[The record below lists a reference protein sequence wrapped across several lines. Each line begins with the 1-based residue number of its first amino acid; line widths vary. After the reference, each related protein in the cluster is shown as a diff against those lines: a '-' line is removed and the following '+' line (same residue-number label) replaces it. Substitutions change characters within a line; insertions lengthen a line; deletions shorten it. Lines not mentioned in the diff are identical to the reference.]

1 MADKG
6 KKGKKAVAAAAAPAS
21 APTAAPPSPPPA
33 DEPGDKK
40 DQEDKEIKKKPKSVQ
55 PKDEVG
61 TRKGCRRYMW
71 EFKKGN
77 REFWVIGHA
86 EVKILSLGCLI
97 AALVLLTGTSV
108 HPLLM
113 LIVTMEM
120 SIFCFFF
127 ITYTLAINRYIPF
140 ILWPISDLLNDLFAI
155 IFLVGAV
162 VIAVKS
168 RQTMPLH
175 YFIAV
180 ILIGMAGMFALM
192 DMCLQRK
199 HFKGKRLKT
208 NVLFPPKNE
217 RKVEKPKE
225 AENPPEK
232 APEKAPQKA
241 EKPKEK
247 VKGGKK

>member
-1 MADKG
+1 MQTLKQKHRPFCLSVKGQVKMLRLALTVTSMAFFIIAQAPEPYIVITG
-6 KKGKKAVAAAAAPAS
+6 FEVAV
-21 APTAAPPSPPPA
+21 
-33 DEPGDKK
+33 
-40 DQEDKEIKKKPKSVQ
+40 I
-55 PKDEVG
+55 
-61 TRKGCRRYMW
+61 
-71 EFKKGN
+71 
-77 REFWVIGHA
+77 
-86 EVKILSLGCLI
+86 
-97 AALVLLTGTSV
+97 
-108 HPLLM
+108 
-113 LIVTMEM
+113 
-120 SIFCFFF
+120 FFF
-127 ITYTLAINRYIPF
+127 IILYMLRLDRLIDCLFWPLLDIINSMVTAIFMIIISVLALIPETTTF
-140 ILWPISDLLNDLFAI
+140 IVLGGDLLNDLFAI

>member
-6 KKGKKAVAAAAAPAS
+6 KKGKKAAAEAAAAPAS
-21 APTAAPPSPPPA
+21 APAAALPSPPAA

-55 PKDEVG
+55 PKDEVR

-86 EVKILSLGCLI
+86 EVKILSL
-97 AALVLLTGTSV
+97 
-108 HPLLM
+108 
-113 LIVTMEM
+113 
-120 SIFCFFF
+120 
-127 ITYTLAINRYIPF
+127 
-140 ILWPISDLLNDLFAI
+140 DLLNDLFAI

-208 NVLFPPKNE
+208 NVLLPPKNE

-232 APEKAPQKA
+232 ASEKAPEKAQ
-241 EKPKEK
+241 KPKEK
-247 VKGGKK
+247 VKRGKK

>member
-1 MADKG
+1 MQTLKQKHRPFCLSVKGQVKMLRLALTVTSMAFFIIAQAPEPYIVITG
-6 KKGKKAVAAAAAPAS
+6 FEVAV
-21 APTAAPPSPPPA
+21 
-33 DEPGDKK
+33 
-40 DQEDKEIKKKPKSVQ
+40 I
-55 PKDEVG
+55 
-61 TRKGCRRYMW
+61 
-71 EFKKGN
+71 
-77 REFWVIGHA
+77 
-86 EVKILSLGCLI
+86 
-97 AALVLLTGTSV
+97 
-108 HPLLM
+108 
-113 LIVTMEM
+113 
-120 SIFCFFF
+120 FFF
-127 ITYTLAINRYIPF
+127 IILYMLRLDRLIDCLFWPLLDIINSMVTAIFMIIISVLALIPETTTFIVLGGDIINSF
-140 ILWPISDLLNDLFAI
+140 ITAVFLLIVAILAMQEMERRHLFYVGGDLLNDLFAI

>member
-1 MADKG
+1 MQTLKQKHRPFCFSVKGQVKMLRLALTVTSMAFFIIAQAPEPYIVITG
-6 KKGKKAVAAAAAPAS
+6 FEVAV
-21 APTAAPPSPPPA
+21 
-33 DEPGDKK
+33 
-40 DQEDKEIKKKPKSVQ
+40 I
-55 PKDEVG
+55 
-61 TRKGCRRYMW
+61 
-71 EFKKGN
+71 
-77 REFWVIGHA
+77 
-86 EVKILSLGCLI
+86 
-97 AALVLLTGTSV
+97 
-108 HPLLM
+108 
-113 LIVTMEM
+113 
-120 SIFCFFF
+120 FFF
-127 ITYTLAINRYIPF
+127 IILYMLRLDRLIDCLFWPLLDIINSVVTAIFMIIISVLALIPETTTFIVLGGDLINSF
-140 ILWPISDLLNDLFAI
+140 ITTVFLLIVAILVMQEMERRHLFYVGGDLLNDLFAI

-208 NVLFPPKNE
+208 NVLLPPKNE

-232 APEKAPQKA
+232 ASEKAPEKAQ
-241 EKPKEK
+241 KPKEK
-247 VKGGKK
+247 VKRGKK